1 MKKEFIVSF
10 GSNIPG
16 SYDYVIV
23 VAENKEEAFRIG
35 KSMLNTHK
43 LTPDYL
49 NKHGRYNVTEKE

>member
-16 SYDYVIV
+16 SYDYVV
-23 VAENKEEAFRIG
+23 VTAENREEAFRIG

-49 NKHGRYNVTEKE
+49 NKHG